1 MSLSKQLR
9 QNLTDPAQGAGGS
22 VTATAGPWQA
32 TAAAPHRDKVGAEI
46 TEITVERAA
55 PGPGSVKSWADSFAG
70 SNTGLL
76 EPLKVQEVDAG
87 RDQAIIRS
95 SPPAKQ
101 DGGAVDYYEV
111 KMHGTQ
117 KASVKRYRGG
127 EGTARQSIPFALTH
141 DSIGKV
147 VEGLTGS
154 QK

>member
-1 MSLSKQLR
+1 MTLSKELR
-9 QNLTDPAQGAGGS
+9 QNLLDPTQGANGA
-22 VTATAGPWQA
+22 VTAAAGPWQA
-32 TAAAPHRDKVGAEI
+32 TAATPHRDKIGAEI
-46 TEITVERAA
+46 TELTVERAT
-55 PGPGSVKSWADSFAG
+55 PGPGSVKSWADAFAG

-87 RDQAIIRS
+87 RDEAIIRS

-101 DGGAVDYYEV
+101 DGGVDYYEV

-127 EGTARQSIPFALTH
+127 EAGVRQSIPFALTH

-147 VEGLTGS
+147 VDGLTGS